1 MVKEGVNIVANKLSA
16 ATDIDIE
23 DGHVHMFTTNET
35 VDATPNIRYNSSTAL
50 NAKMS
55 VGDVITLTIIAAVD
69 SIQYTYDEV
78 TIDGGAQTELWLGG
92 QSPQGGATGNDVYTY
107 TIIKTADATFTV
119 MINVVNFTA

>member
-1 MVKEGVNIVANKLSA
+1 MVKEGANIVANKLSA

-35 VDATPNIRYNSSTAL
+35 ADATPNIRYNSSTTL
-50 NAKMS
+50 NSKMS
-55 VGDVITLTIIAAVD
+55 VGDIITLTIIAATNN
-69 SIQYTYDEV
+69 IQYTYDEV

-92 QSPQGGATGNDVYTY
+92 GAPQGGGTGNDVYTY

-119 MINVVNFTA
+119 MINTVNFTS